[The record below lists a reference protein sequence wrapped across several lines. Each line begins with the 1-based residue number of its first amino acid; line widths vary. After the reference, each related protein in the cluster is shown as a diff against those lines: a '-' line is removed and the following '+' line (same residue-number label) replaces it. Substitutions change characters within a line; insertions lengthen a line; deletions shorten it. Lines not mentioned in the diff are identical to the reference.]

1 MVIAMTKVKK
11 IVVLDGFTLNP
22 GDLDWASLR
31 ALTDDC
37 QIFDRT
43 PPELVL
49 ARAAGADVVF
59 TNKVVLNEAIF
70 AQLPE
75 LKYVGV
81 LATGYN
87 VIDIAGARKH
97 GITVTNIPTYGTN
110 SVAQHVFALLLEL
123 ADHTGGYNASIRR
136 GDWSNQKDVCY
147 HLAPLTELA
156 GKTFGLIG
164 YGRIGGATAAI
175 ARAFQMKTIAYS
187 RSATPG
193 ETAGDG
199 TLYVTL
205 EDLLRQS
212 DVVSLHCP
220 LTADNQKLIN
230 AEKLKLMKKTA
241 FLINTAR
248 GPLIDSAALSQALRD
263 GVIAGA
269 GIDVL
274 EVEPPPADHPLLTAP
289 NAVLTPHTA
298 WATFEAR
305 QRLLDIAVDNVQ
317 KFLGNQP
324 QNVVS

>member
-1 MVIAMTKVKK
+1 MVKAKK

-22 GDLDWASLR
+22 GDLNWTNLR
-31 ALTDDC
+31 ALAGEC

-49 ARAAGADVVF
+49 ERAAGADVVL
-59 TNKVVLNEAIF
+59 TNKVMLNEAVF
-70 AQLPE
+70 AKLPD

-87 VIDIAGARKH
+87 VVDIAGACKH
-97 GITVTNIPTYGTN
+97 HITVTNIPTYGTN

-123 ADHTGGYNASIRR
+123 ANHTGDYDASIRK
-136 GDWSNQKDVCY
+136 GDWSKQKDCCY

-164 YGRIGGATAAI
+164 YGRIGSATAAI
-175 ARAFQMKTIAYS
+175 ARAFQMNVVAYS
-187 RSATPG
+187 RSAAPG
-193 ETAGDG
+193 SVDKDG

-205 EDLLRQS
+205 EELLRQS

-230 AEKLKLMKKTA
+230 LERLKLMKKTA

-248 GPLIDSAALSQALRD
+248 GALIDAAALNQALKD
-263 GVIAGA
+263 GLIAGA

-274 EVEPPPADHPLLTAP
+274 EVEPPPADHPLLSAP
-289 NAVLTPHTA
+289 NVILTPHTA

-305 QRLLDIAVDNVQ
+305 RRLLNIAVDNVQ
-317 KFLGNQP
+317 QFLNHTP
-324 QNVVS
+324 VNVVS